1 MAPNWKAPAAVFALV
16 LALLACSPVE
26 PTRRTQ
32 GLAEPELA
40 IACVFAVNC
49 DTPLQPRYRDVTD
62 CMASNQLSALNPELP
77 GPRAVRTSLLSWA
90 NAGCLASAPSC
101 SGALPCLVDPVRCAG
116 LFDGG
121 TAQAEPQ
128 CVGNSLVSCSPGV
141 SLTQSCGALDSECMT
156 LGGVAACGQFACPA
170 DAETTRCDGNI
181 LVRCVVGFGTE
192 IDCSASNRGCRIVDG
207 LSQCAGVGPECTSS
221 RCEEGGL
228 VLCDHG
234 REWRVQCK
242 QGESCVAQGGDV
254 KCQPRKAPECDPSS
268 WVDHCDG
275 SRLVVC
281 DGAVQ
286 RIDCTQFGFGGCVER
301 GPTDAGAC
309 R

>member
-1 MAPNWKAPAAVFALV
+1 MAPNWRAIAALFVSGLGV
-16 LALLACSPVE
+16 ACSPVE

-32 GLAEPELA
+32 GLAEAELA

-49 DTPLQPRYRDVTD
+49 DTPIQPRYRDVTQ
-62 CMASNQLSALNPELP
+62 CMANNQLSAVIPELP
-77 GPRAVRTSLLSWA
+77 GPRAVRTSLFSWA
-90 NAGCLASAPSC
+90 NAGCLAAASSC
-101 SGALPCLVDPVRCAG
+101 AGALPCLVDPVRCAG
-116 LFDGG
+116 LLDGG
-121 TAQAEPQ
+121 TTQSEPQ
-128 CVGNSLVSCSPGV
+128 CVGNSLVSCSPSV
-141 SLTQSCGALDSECMT
+141 SLTHSCGAVGSVCMT

-170 DAETTRCDGNI
+170 DAEAMRCDGNI

-192 IDCSASNRGCRIVDG
+192 VDCSASNRGCRIVDG
-207 LSQCAGVGPECTSS
+207 LAQCAGVGPECTAN

-242 QGESCVAQGGDV
+242 KDESCVAQDGAV
-254 KCQPRKAPECDPSS
+254 RCQPKKAPECDPSS

-286 RIDCTQFGFGGCVER
+286 RIDCTHFGFGGCAEGGQV
-301 GPTDAGAC
+301 DAGAC